1 MPAFI
6 FSADAHIREPH
17 DLFRSKLP
25 AGMRDQALHVEL
37 TDKHLLTK
45 TGDRVVYRLE
55 RDGEGDIGRE
65 KRRGASNLTVRRED
79 LDRDGIDAEVCYP
92 TLAMM
97 TYYLDDP
104 QNEAATAEIY
114 NEWINTFFA
123 PHRDRF
129 VPCGVLPV
137 RDREATLTEMRRLH
151 AFGLKSAMLP
161 VVTPRGVPQYN
172 SAHWDRVLETAG
184 KLGMALIF
192 HTGTGLEQIIQ
203 ERGPGAAVVNYSR
216 QMNDGINTVMMLVAG
231 GGLDRY
237 PDTQIA
243 VIESGASWLSALA
256 ERMDEVYNAH
266 HYYVRPKLSMLP
278 SEIIRRQVKCAFQ
291 HDRACIMSRGV
302 TGTRSL
308 MWASDYPH
316 AEGTFPNSRDIVR
329 TLFDG
334 IEISEKEKAD
344 ILGGTAARLFGF
356 EIPQQRATA
365 PS

>member
-1 MPAFI
+1 
-6 FSADAHIREPH
+6 
-17 DLFRSKLP
+17 
-25 AGMRDQALHVEL
+25 
-37 TDKHLLTK
+37 
-45 TGDRVVYRLE
+45 
-55 RDGEGDIGRE
+55 
-65 KRRGASNLTVRRED
+65 
-79 LDRDGIDAEVCYP
+79 
-92 TLAMM
+92 
-97 TYYLDDP
+97 
-104 QNEAATAEIY
+104 
-114 NEWINTFFA
+114 
-123 PHRDRF
+123 
-129 VPCGVLPV
+129 
-137 RDREATLTEMRRLH
+137 
-151 AFGLKSAMLP
+151 
-161 VVTPRGVPQYN
+161 
-172 SAHWDRVLETAG
+172 
-184 KLGMALIF
+184 
-192 HTGTGLEQIIQ
+192 
-203 ERGPGAAVVNYSR
+203 
-216 QMNDGINTVMMLVAG
+216 MNDGINTVMMLVAG